1 MLSLSKASPE
11 ARATIAVAPKPMP
24 PIAGRPDIGSPE
36 DNHWTQVPPGTSS
49 LAIHCRQKPSRERK
63 HCGKR
68 GHRQGMR
75 RATNLLQA
83 LDYSIPEDLATLQP
97 IPTDR
102 TASKMF
108 GVYRGRKTRW
118 QAQLWHESI
127 GGYASAWEAG
137 VAVAARLVV
146 LARAEA
152 AEDERQIAS

>member
-1 MLSLSKASPE
+1 MLSLSMASPE

-24 PIAGRPDIGSPE
+24 PIAGRLDFGSPE
-36 DNHWTQVPPGTSS
+36 DYGVTQVPPGTSS
-49 LAIHCRQKPSRERK
+49 LAIHRRQKPSGEKK

-68 GHRQGMR
+68 K
-75 RATNLLQA
+75 ATDLLQA

-102 TASKMF
+102 TKSKMF

-118 QAQLWHESI
+118 QAQLWHESV

-137 VAVAARLVV
+137 VAVTARLVV

-152 AEDERQIAS
+152 AEDERQKVS